1 MTGLACVSVD
11 SGNMKLDSL
20 AADHW
25 IFCAIDGFVYLIIF
39 LILAAVLRLSLKVL
53 AKHEADDGYGKACVT
68 TALILTTIAVVSTI
82 SWVDRF
88 GYLMIIPYYLVAAL
102 ISMWLCWISFQKG
115 LLVALIFLTSVFIV
129 GKGAWTL
136 MDKSLPPGR
145 ITLVKK
151 TKISMGIL
159 SEVTNQTGPPINTGE
174 LLQRAKSG
182 LKLQAESVVLAVA
195 LLKDPDSLRKITAQ
209 HIEDLAVLDL
219 LADGGMLTSEQ
230 LEELGIVHED
240 ARQGARVLK
249 YISATNE
256 VSEQDVMDVVEFL
269 KSVRKDGSE
278 VTAEDAVIVLREAM
292 NRAGRMSTNGLN
304 VTNVAAMC
312 GISTSALVRVDG
324 ASTGDTTSVGQ
335 PSAIVELTNSNL
347 VNAKSIPVNQVKDPF
362 HGISP
367 EVRKAWYRAQTG
379 LVVTGVMAPLRGRAY
394 VVVNGGI
401 VSTGDVVAVNSAGR
415 VFSWRLKGVEG
426 TEAVWEPSIGREFRG

>member
-1 MTGLACVSVD
+1 
-11 SGNMKLDSL
+11 
-20 AADHW
+20 
-25 IFCAIDGFVYLIIF
+25 
-39 LILAAVLRLSLKVL
+39 
-53 AKHEADDGYGKACVT
+53 
-68 TALILTTIAVVSTI
+68 
-82 SWVDRF
+82 
-88 GYLMIIPYYLVAAL
+88 LVAAL

-304 VTNVAAMC
+304 VTNVAAMY